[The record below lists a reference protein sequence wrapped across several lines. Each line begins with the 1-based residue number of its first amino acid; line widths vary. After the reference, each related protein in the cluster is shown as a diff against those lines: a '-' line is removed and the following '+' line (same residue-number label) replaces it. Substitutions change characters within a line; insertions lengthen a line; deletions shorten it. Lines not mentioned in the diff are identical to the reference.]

1 MTQFGTDL
9 LNSVQKSFAG
19 YLMRDKDLK
28 RIANRV
34 RDGTD
39 YEDANEYAVRVGEL
53 LSKSIDDNTQ
63 SLAYMS
69 EEVARELLTP
79 LLVETHDLVA
89 GASAQVQ
96 KNMNT
101 AAGIGL
107 EALEPDI
114 DTNRIDGLVNK
125 VASYDTYDEARWV
138 MHEPVVNYHQAI
150 VDQAI
155 RKNAS
160 AHTKAGFDAVI
171 IRKTEA
177 HKTVTGRKIIRG
189 RAYPYKYT
197 VPCKWCAG
205 LEGVYKYKDVSN
217 TGNDVFRRH
226 EACRCIIIYKDGNR
240 TIDVRTQREWTGEDA
255 DSVAARIGRAEQ
267 EQQPQTEAPPN
278 NAIYDA
284 YGAEAYAKMQAVAAQ
299 GDEKSRK
306 FWEKNVQHVGVAE
319 TNRTD
324 GKAFCDWWR
333 KIHLSLQTEMNPVRL
348 DETPFEVTF
357 HEGFHAID
365 MFLGEKVSQS
375 PFKMYSAI
383 WENGR
388 FPATIEAE
396 VQRLVGEHA
405 NRIKELMANKDVN
418 GLKDELGLRWYRYYF
433 GYGHGDVFE
442 FVKYEKSMAYK
453 ALEHEVRMLS
463 DVERGRLSNVLSG
476 ATKGKINCGYAH
488 TNKYWRDGMENGVN
502 TNLACEAAAEFFD
515 TSMANKAGF
524 DTMKKYLP
532 KSYGVFMEMLDDMG
546 KL

>member
-39 YEDANEYAVRVGEL
+39 YQDANEYAVRVGEL

-79 LLVETHDLVA
+79 LLSETHDLVA

-96 KNMNT
+96 KNMNN

-107 EALEPDI
+107 EALEPDL

-177 HKTVTGRKIIRG
+177 HKTITGRKIIRG
-189 RAYPYKYT
+189 KAYPYKYT

-205 LEGVYKYKDVSN
+205 LEGVYRYKDVSN

-226 EACRCIIIYKDGNR
+226 EACRCIIIYKDGNK
-240 TIDVRTQREWTGEDA
+240 TIDVRTQHEWTGEDA
-255 DSVAARIGRAEQ
+255 DRIAARIGRAEQ
-267 EQQPQTEAPPN
+267 AQQPQTEAPPN

-284 YGAEAYAKMQAVAAQ
+284 YGSEAYAKMQEVAAQ
-299 GDEKSRK
+299 GDEKCRE
-306 FWEKNVQHVGVAE
+306 FWNNNVQHIGVAE

-324 GKAFCDWWR
+324 GKAFCDWQR
-333 KIHLSLQTEMNPVRL
+333 RIHLSLRTEMNPVRI

-357 HEGFHAID
+357 HEGFHALD
-365 MFLGEKVSQS
+365 MFYGEKVGK
-375 PFKMYSAI
+375 PFRFFSEL
-383 WENGR
+383 WDNGR

-396 VQRLVGEHA
+396 VQRLVKERG
-405 NRIKELMANKDVN
+405 NRIKELMTEKNVT
-418 GLKDELGLRWYRYYF
+418 GLKDMMGLRWYRYYF
-433 GYGHGDVFE
+433 GYGRDNFE
-442 FVKYEKSMAYK
+442 YVKYEKAMAYK
-453 ALEHEVRMLS
+453 ALEHEARMLP
-463 DVERGRLSNVLSG
+463 DVERGRLSNVLNG

-488 TNKYWRDGMENGVN
+488 ANDYWRKSTRNGVN
-502 TNLACEAAAEFFD
+502 AGLAAEAAAEFFD

-524 DTMKKYLP
+524 DAMKKYLP
-532 KSYGVFMEMLDDMG
+532 ESYATFTEMFESMG
-546 KL
+546 KV

>member
-39 YEDANEYAVRVGEL
+39 YQDANEYAVRVGEL
-53 LSKSIDDNTQ
+53 LAKSIDDNTQ
-63 SLAYMS
+63 SLPYMS
-69 EEVARELLTP
+69 QEVARELLTP
-79 LLVETHDLVA
+79 LLSETHELVA

-96 KNMNT
+96 KNMNN

-107 EALEPDI
+107 EALEPDL

-160 AHTKAGFDAVI
+160 AHSKAGFEAVI

-189 RAYPYKYT
+189 KAYPYKYT

-217 TGNDVFRRH
+217 RGNDVFRRH
-226 EACRCIIIYKDGNR
+226 EACRCIIIYKDGNK
-240 TIDVRTQREWTGEDA
+240 TIDVRNQHEWTGEDA
-255 DSVAARIGRAEQ
+255 DSIAARIYRAEQ
-267 EQQPQTEAPPN
+267 AQQPQTEAPPN

-284 YGAEAYAKMQAVAAQ
+284 YGSEAYAKMQAVAAN
-299 GDEKSRK
+299 GEENARK
-306 FWEKNVQHVGVAE
+306 FWGKNEKYVGVAE
-319 TNRTD
+319 TGRTD
-324 GKAFCDWWR
+324 GKAFCDWR
-333 KIHLSLQTEMNPVRL
+333 HKIHLSLNTEMNPVRL
-348 DETPFEVTF
+348 DELPFEVTF

-365 MFLGEKVSQS
+365 MHYGLQVSGRNY
-375 PFKMYSAI
+375 KMYSAL
-383 WENGR
+383 WENGK
-388 FPATIEAE
+388 FPATLEKE
-396 VQRLVGEHA
+396 VQNLVKEHGEY
-405 NRIKELMANKDVN
+405 IKDLMANKNVT
-418 GLKDELGLRWYRYYF
+418 GLKDFLGIRNYRNFF
-433 GYGHGDVFE
+433 GYSYDSFE
-442 FVKYEKSMAYK
+442 YVKYEKAMAYK
-453 ALEHEVRMLS
+453 ALEHEVRMLP

-476 ATKGKINCGYAH
+476 ATKGKINCGYGHA
-488 TNKYWRDGMENGVN
+488 NKYWRDGMINGVN

-515 TSMANKAGF
+515 TSMANKAGLE
-524 DTMKKYLP
+524 TMKRYLP
-532 KSYGVFMEMLDDMG
+532 ESYNVFCEMLEDMG
-546 KL
+546 NL